1 MPRTRMAL
9 KRPAS
14 EPLPAP
20 EESEILELSS
30 AAAASAAPVA
40 TSSSDLSDDA
50 ELTPAEA
57 NADEFSEDD
66 GSSDADVP
74 SSLQSAAA
82 DCKTASVITEPLKRD
97 HR

>member
-20 EESEILELSS
+20 EESQIPELSS
-30 AAAASAAPVA
+30 AAAASAAPVV
-40 TSSSDLSDDA
+40 TSSSDLSDDD

-66 GSSDADVP
+66 GSSDGDVR
-74 SSLQSAAA
+74 SSRQSAAA
-82 DCKTASVITEPLKRD
+82 ECKTASVITEPLKRD